1 MSEKKAE
8 ISSLENIDTGFYN
21 HINEI
26 WNIHTNTNRG
36 SLKVPV
42 LWLSA
47 ERTFQIKNDR
57 TFRDSVGKLRLP
69 IITIERDTFEKD
81 RSFKGAFQADI
92 PTDFAEGRQYKAR
105 PLTVQRRTLQ
115 DKTRHYASS
124 RSNKVNK
131 GDKNFPDDK
140 FKTISSKKIVQE
152 VLKSPMPVYV
162 KIMYKINLR
171 AEYQQQIND
180 MVTPFISRTGQVSQ
194 FVFENNGYRYEA
206 FIDGAFNQA
215 NNSENLGEEERSFM
229 TSINVKVLGYVM
241 GDGENDPL
249 PTITTE
255 ENIVEVKISRERAV
269 TQDEI
274 PWLPK
279 DNKYRSI

>member
-26 WNIHTNTNRG
+26 WNIHVDTNRG
-36 SLKVPV
+36 SYKVPV
-42 LWLSA
+42 LWLSS
-47 ERTFQIKNDR
+47 ERAFQIKNDR
-57 TFRDSVGKLRLP
+57 SFRDSIGKLKLP

-81 RSFKGAFQADI
+81 RTFKGAFQADI
-92 PTDFAEGRQYKAR
+92 PTDFTEGRQYKAR
-105 PLTVQRRTLQ
+105 PLTVSRKILQ
-115 DKTRHYASS
+115 DKTRHYASA
-124 RSNKVNK
+124 RSNKTNK

-140 FKTISSKKIVQE
+140 FRTISRKKIVEE
-152 VLKSPMPVYV
+152 VLKAPMPVYV

-171 AEYQQQIND
+171 AEYQQQINQ
-180 MVTPFISRTGQVSQ
+180 MITPFISRTGQISQ

-206 FIDGAFNQA
+206 FIDGAFNQT
-215 NNSENLGEEERSFM
+215 NNAESLGEEERSFM
-229 TSINVKVLGYVM
+229 TSVNIKVLGYVM

-255 ENIVEVKISRERAV
+255 ENIVEVKISRERGI

-274 PWLPK
+274 VHLPK